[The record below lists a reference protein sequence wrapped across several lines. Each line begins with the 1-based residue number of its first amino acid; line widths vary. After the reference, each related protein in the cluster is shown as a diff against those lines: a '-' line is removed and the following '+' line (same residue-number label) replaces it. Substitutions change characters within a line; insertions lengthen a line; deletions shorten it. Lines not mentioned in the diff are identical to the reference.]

1 MEKIT
6 AIVVFPGTQIG
17 DWVFR
22 LSITNSKNIM
32 IFAFNAKEP
41 KDLIIRFFVDETQA
55 HTFVLECVKGMHS
68 P

>member
-6 AIVVFPGTQIG
+6 AIVVFPGTPIG

-32 IFAFNAKEP
+32 IMAFCIVEP
-41 KDLIIRFFVDETQA
+41 KDLIIRFFTDENKA
-55 HTFVLECVKGMHS
+55 KTFVEECSRGLHS

>member
-6 AIVVFPGTQIG
+6 AIVVFPGTAIG

-32 IFAFNAKEP
+32 IMAFCTKEP
-41 KDLIIRFFVDETQA
+41 RNIIIRFFTDENKAKAFVDE
-55 HTFVLECVKGMHS
+55 CSKGLHS
-68 P
+68 Q